1 MKAKLSRAVARVF
14 WAIGERLFAVSEAF
28 ERIGDRIN
36 LIGVKRAPPSEVNQI
51 FYATAKAHSKKM
63 TSDAIKNNALLD
75 DKTVGGIDRRPSWW
89 RK

>member
-1 MKAKLSRAVARVF
+1 MEAKQMIKRIPRIIARACY
-14 WAIGERLFAVSEAF
+14 AIGDGINSL
-28 ERIGDRIN
+28 GDRIN
-36 LIGVKRAPPSEVNQI
+36 LIGVKRAPPSDINQI

-89 RK
+89 RQ

>member
-36 LIGVKRAPPSEVNQI
+36 LIGVKRAPPSDRHEI
-51 FYATAKAHSKKM
+51 FDATLKAQSKKIVSNV
-63 TSDAIKNNALLD
+63 TKNNAFLY

-89 RK
+89 RR

>member
-1 MKAKLSRAVARVF
+1 MIKRIPRIIARAC
-14 WAIGERLFAVSEAF
+14 WAIGDGINSL
-28 ERIGDRIN
+28 GDRIN
-36 LIGVKRAPPSEVNQI
+36 LIGVKRAPPSDINQI

-89 RK
+89 RR

>member
-1 MKAKLSRAVARVF
+1 MIKRIPRIIARAC
-14 WAIGERLFAVSEAF
+14 WAIGDGLNSL
-28 ERIGDRIN
+28 GDRIN
-36 LIGVKRAPPSEVNQI
+36 RIGVKRAPPSEINQI

-89 RK
+89 RQ

>member
-1 MKAKLSRAVARVF
+1 MFNVFLRRIRYTIARAC
-14 WAIGERLFAVSEAF
+14 WAIGDGFNSL
-28 ERIGDRIN
+28 GDRIN
-36 LIGVKRAPPSEVNQI
+36 LIGVKRAPPSDINQI

-89 RK
+89 RR

>member
-1 MKAKLSRAVARVF
+1 MIKRIPRIIARAC
-14 WAIGERLFAVSEAF
+14 WAIGDGINSL
-28 ERIGDRIN
+28 GDRIN
-36 LIGVKRAPPSEVNQI
+36 LIGVKRAPPSDINQI

-89 RK
+89 RQ